1 MSLDESKLGDT
12 RIFIIN
18 ALRIIGI
25 TGGSITCTPG
35 EHRMWKVRNED
46 VSVNSVNLSRACA
59 IFVEDVQNPERLS

>member
-1 MSLDESKLGDT
+1 MSDSNLGSS

-35 EHRMWKVRNED
+35 ENRMWKVRNEE
-46 VSVNSVNLSRACA
+46 VSVSSVNLSRACA
-59 IFVEDVQNPERLS
+59 IFVDDVKNPERLT